1 MKKKMKESLILLLLF
16 FGPPLCDA
24 EEKQKPGL
32 GMWVWPQKA
41 FDTEESREKLL
52 AFCAEEGITHLDQ
65 HIGIKK
71 SASGPSLQNAEAL
84 AKLVIGACKQGVTIN
99 ALQGSGK
106 MFFEDNHERS
116 LQNLRKI
123 VVFDKGLPTGIRLSG
138 VKYDVEPYG
147 TLEWKSGGERR
158 EKVIVDYLSFLVKAK
173 AFLGREAPHLA
184 LSVDV
189 PFWWDKKEFVL
200 DFDGNKKSFIQ
211 HVQDLT
217 DSITIMSYR
226 PDSRAVLKCVEL
238 ELAYAGKIGKS
249 ISPALETGELKGAE
263 SWISFHGKSPL
274 VFRQAVSELQQS
286 LAANAA
292 TKCIMIHHYNSLI
305 TYLAKTPDKPDT
317 GGGL

>member
-1 MKKKMKESLILLLLF
+1 MRERFILLLMF
-16 FGPPLCDA
+16 FGALLCDA

-41 FDTEESREKLL
+41 FDTAESRKKLL
-52 AFCAEEGITHLDQ
+52 AFCVEEGITHLDQ
-65 HIGIKK
+65 HVGIKK

-84 AKLVIGACKQGVTIN
+84 AKLVIAARKQGVTIN

-106 MFFEDNHERS
+106 MFFEHNHERA
-116 LQNLRKI
+116 LQNLRE
-123 VVFDKGLPTGIRLSG
+123 VVAFDKGLPTGIRLSG

-147 TLEWKSGGERR
+147 TSEWKSGGERQK
-158 EKVIVDYLSFLVKAK
+158 KVILDYLSFLVKAN
-173 AFLGREAPHLA
+173 AFLSKEAPHLA
-184 LSVDV
+184 LTVDV
-189 PFWWDKKEFVL
+189 PFWWDKKEFALV
-200 DFDGNKKSFIQ
+200 FDGNEKTFIQ

-226 PDSRAVLKCVEL
+226 PDSRAVMKCVEL

-249 ISPALETGELKGAE
+249 ICPALETGELKGAE
-263 SWISFHGKSPL
+263 SWISFHGKSPS

-292 TKCIMIHHYNSLI
+292 TKCIMIHHYNSLV
-305 TYLAKTPDKPDT
+305 TYLATTPDKPDP